1 MTAYTVMLTEEEM
14 AMAVAGM
21 QFWAKSID
29 DYADRTDG
37 PIAEANRDEA
47 RRIRRV
53 AAKLALEY
61 STQKHEAKV
70 AAHGF

>member
-1 MTAYTVMLTEEEM
+1 MSAQTVTLTEEEV
-14 AMAVAGM
+14 ATAVAGM

-29 DYADRTDG
+29 DYADRIDG
-37 PIAEANRDEA
+37 TATEANRDEA

-53 AAKLALEY
+53 AARLAIEY

-70 AAHGF
+70 TANGL

>member
-1 MTAYTVMLTEEEM
+1 MIAYTVMLTEEEM

-37 PIAEANRDEA
+37 PIAEANHNEA

-53 AAKLALEY
+53 AAKLAIEY
-61 STQKHEAKV
+61 SEQKHEAKV
-70 AAHGF
+70 TTNGL

>member
-1 MTAYTVMLTEEEM
+1 MSAQTVTLTEEEV
-14 AMAVAGM
+14 ATAVAGM

-29 DYADRTDG
+29 DYADRIDG
-37 PIAEANRDEA
+37 TATEANRDEA

-53 AAKLALEY
+53 AAKLAIEY

-70 AAHGF
+70 TAHGF